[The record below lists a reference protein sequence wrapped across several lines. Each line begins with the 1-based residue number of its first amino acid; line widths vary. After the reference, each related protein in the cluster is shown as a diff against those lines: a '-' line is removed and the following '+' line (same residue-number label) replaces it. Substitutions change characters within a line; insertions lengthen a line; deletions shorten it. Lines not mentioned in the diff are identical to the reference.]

1 MNYGCDVKEYI
12 AREIEVL
19 QALDA
24 DAISDALN
32 LLEETRLRGG
42 TIYIFGNGGS
52 AATASHFQNDFNK
65 GISEHTDIK
74 YRFCCLN
81 DNVATMMAIANDN
94 GYENIFIQQLQ
105 NKLQPQDIV
114 IAISGSGNSENVMRA
129 VRYAKEQDNKVIGIT
144 GYDGGQ
150 LKQLCDISLHAPVQ
164 SMQITEDIHMI
175 FDHLMMSVLYKHVCG
190 INHLR
195 ES

>member
-1 MNYGCDVKEYI
+1 MDYGCDVKEYI

-24 DAISDALN
+24 NAISDALN

-114 IAISGSGNSENVMRA
+114 IAISGSGNSENVVRA
-129 VRYAKEQDNKVIGIT
+129 VRYAKEQENKVIGIT

-195 ES
+195 EI

>member
-1 MNYGCDVKEYI
+1 
-12 AREIEVL
+12 
-19 QALDA
+19 
-24 DAISDALN
+24 
-32 LLEETRLRGG
+32 
-42 TIYIFGNGGS
+42 
-52 AATASHFQNDFNK
+52 
-65 GISEHTDIK
+65 
-74 YRFCCLN
+74 
-81 DNVATMMAIANDN
+81 MMAIANDN

-105 NKLQPQDIV
+105 NKLQPHDIV